1 MAEAELRRK
10 VLADLDAHRINLMND
25 VLFKF
30 IFGKEERKAITIDF
44 LNAVLEES
52 LQHIIRDIRFV
63 QTENIPQV
71 EDGKLTRFDVA
82 CELDSGE
89 SIDVEV
95 QVINYQN
102 MERRTLYYWSQMYLN
117 GIVSGEH
124 YEELR
129 PAITINILSF
139 RLLPQENPHAMYS
152 IYNIET
158 GERLNRDMELH
169 FLEIPKF
176 INKPVQNMT
185 KMERWMAYFSNKLNQ
200 QEREE
205 LAMSDTAIN
214 SAYDATSKFF
224 LSPQERMNYVNRQM
238 AIMDYNSAM
247 EASEEKGEERFA
259 QLIHQLSEQ
268 GRTEDIAR
276 VSVDKVYRQ
285 KLYREFD
292 L

>member
-1 MAEAELRRK
+1 M
-10 VLADLDAHRINLMND
+10 
-25 VLFKF
+25 
-30 IFGKEERKAITIDF
+30 
-44 LNAVLEES
+44 
-52 LQHIIRDIRFV
+52 
-63 QTENIPQV
+63 
-71 EDGKLTRFDVA
+71 
-82 CELDSGE
+82 
-89 SIDVEV
+89 
-95 QVINYQN
+95 QN
-102 MERRTLYYWSQMYLN
+102 MHKLQM
-117 GIVSGEH
+117 
-124 YEELR
+124 
-129 PAITINILSF
+129 
-139 RLLPQENPHAMYS
+139 
-152 IYNIET
+152 
-158 GERLNRDMELH
+158 
-169 FLEIPKF
+169 
-176 INKPVQNMT
+176 
-185 KMERWMAYFSNKLNQ
+185 MERWMAYFSNKLNQ

>member
-1 MAEAELRRK
+1 M
-10 VLADLDAHRINLMND
+10 
-25 VLFKF
+25 
-30 IFGKEERKAITIDF
+30 
-44 LNAVLEES
+44 
-52 LQHIIRDIRFV
+52 
-63 QTENIPQV
+63 

-214 SAYDATSKFF
+214 SAYDAASKFF

-276 VSVDKVYRQ
+276 VSVDKAYRQ